1 MSDPTALGK
10 HEVDM
15 SVYAKVAAH
24 ETLNQEGVVHLTSGF
39 TEKIGMSKTPGITT
53 RLDDDGR
60 LQIDISVV
68 VNYGTDLR
76 RLGPTIQDAVLSGI
90 HRMSDQ
96 PVGQIN
102 VFIADI
108 EFPKQE
114 QELSKREERQEGD
127 GQ

>member
-1 MSDPTALGK
+1 MNDSAALGK

-24 ETLNQEGVVHLTSGF
+24 ETLSQEGVVRLNSGF
-39 TEKIGMSKTPGITT
+39 TDKIGMSKTPGLTT

-60 LQIDISVV
+60 LQIDVSIIVR
-68 VNYGTDLR
+68 YGTDLR
-76 RLGPTIQDAVLSGI
+76 RLGPAIQEAVLTGI
-90 HRMSDQ
+90 RRMSDQ

-108 EFPKQE
+108 EFAKAEAPSQAE
-114 QELSKREERQEGD
+114 
-127 GQ
+127 